1 MTEEKAFSFLP
12 IPDRSSKPRVK
23 GITMCLD
30 QGMGL
35 KNIEDLLT
43 ICAEYVDLWK
53 LGWATTQLQS
63 REIVRKKVE
72 LLRSHDISVCNGG
85 TLLELSEHQ
94 DKAEELFT
102 ELVDIGCDFTE
113 ISSGS
118 LDIDSDRVVDLIN
131 CAKDKGLRVVCE
143 VGKKMPEAD
152 FGAEEYNRLM
162 KKYLSAGADNV
173 ILEARESGVSDAIIV
188 HQGNPKILI
197 MHEVLDDINPE
208 KVIFESPLKPQQVFF
223 LKQFGPETNLGNIHP
238 SDVISVETLRR
249 GLRGDTIDDFYFVI
263 VDRHLKKQ
271 GRE

>member
-1 MTEEKAFSFLP
+1 MEEKAFSFLSMP
-12 IPDRSSKPRVK
+12 ERSSKPRTD
-23 GITMCLD
+23 GMTMCLD
-30 QGMGL
+30 QGLGL
-35 KNIEDLLT
+35 RYTEDLLS
-43 ICAEYVDLWK
+43 ICSEYVDLWK

-131 CAKDKGLRVVCE
+131 CAKGKGLRVVCE

-162 KKYLSAGADNV
+162 KKYLAAGAEKV
-173 ILEARESGVSDAIIV
+173 ILEARESGVSVGIMDD
-188 HQGNPKILI
+188 QGNPKILK
-197 MHEVLDDINPE
+197 MNEVLDGINHE
-208 KVIFESPLKPQQVFF
+208 KVIFESPLKSQQVFF
-223 LKQFGPETNLGNIHP
+223 LKQFGPETSLGNIHP

-249 GLRGDTIDDFYFVI
+249 GLRGDTIDDFYIVI

-271 GRE
+271 GRK

>member
-12 IPDRSSKPRVK
+12 MPDRSSKPRVK

-30 QGMGL
+30 QGLGL
-35 KNIEDLLT
+35 RNIEDLLT

-131 CAKDKGLRVVCE
+131 CAKGKGLRVVCE

-152 FGAEEYNRLM
+152 FGA
-162 KKYLSAGADNV
+162 
-173 ILEARESGVSDAIIV
+173 
-188 HQGNPKILI
+188 
-197 MHEVLDDINPE
+197 
-208 KVIFESPLKPQQVFF
+208 
-223 LKQFGPETNLGNIHP
+223 
-238 SDVISVETLRR
+238 
-249 GLRGDTIDDFYFVI
+249 
-263 VDRHLKKQ
+263 
-271 GRE
+271 